1 MGPFD
6 GGWTVSPTAIARI
19 RKTRAPK
26 RLLTGI
32 VVAVVVGACGSSS
45 PSTSGGGGTVK
56 TDSAGHVSFGVLSCF
71 TGPLAVLGQAM
82 LQGSQVAQKV
92 INAAGGVLGKQLDLS
107 HADTQC
113 DEADAVP
120 AVRQLLASD
129 SASGII
135 GPETQEIAA
144 VSPIVSAAKIPTE
157 FQGGSTAFDKNTN
170 PYLWRDSPS
179 DSQLGVAMALY
190 AHQKGYT
197 KAALLF
203 SSDIAQQTIPK
214 PITATW
220 QKFGNTI
227 VSNITV
233 APGQTS
239 YRTQVQQIISAA
251 PDVIFTQL
259 DPQTAAVMFQNFKEL
274 NNLAIPIVGT
284 DVTSGNDYLSAI
296 TYPIAHDHLLSVH
309 GTNATGAAAD
319 NFAKAFAAQLGAS
332 TQPMAGA
339 NYAYDAVISLALAM
353 DKAGTTDGPA
363 VIAAI
368 KQVTNPPGTPCDTYL
383 ACLKGIQAGTKI
395 KMDGSSGD
403 LIYNQFQN
411 VFGPYGAFQA
421 DATTGKEAQVQLLSA
436 TDLAA
441 ATTS

>member
-1 MGPFD
+1 
-6 GGWTVSPTAIARI
+6 VSARAETQPRGTDARPHSLKRSQLLGCAAIA
-19 RKTRAPK
+19 
-26 RLLTGI
+26 LL
-32 VVAVVVGACGSSS
+32 VAACGGTSGS
-45 PSTSGGGGTVK
+45 SGGGAGNIK
-56 TDSAGHVSFGVLSCF
+56 TNGAGHIAYGVLSCF
-71 TGPLAVLGQAM
+71 TGTLAVLGQAM

-92 INAAGGVLGKQLDLS
+92 VNDAGGILGKQLDLT
-107 HADTQC
+107 HGDTQC
-113 DEADAVP
+113 DEADSVP
-120 AVRQLLASD
+120 AVRNLLARD
-129 SASGII
+129 NATGII

-144 VSPIVSAAKIPTE
+144 VAPIVSAAKIPTQ
-157 FQGGSTAFDKNTN
+157 FQGGSTAFDKNAN

-190 AHQKGYT
+190 AKKKGYT
-197 KAALLF
+197 KGALLF

-214 PITATW
+214 PIRATW
-220 QKFGNTI
+220 EKLGNTI
-227 VSNITV
+227 VSDITV

-239 YRTQVQQIISAA
+239 YRTQVQNIISAA

-296 TYPIAHDHLLSVH
+296 TYPIAHDHLISVY

-319 NFAKAFAAQLGAS
+319 NFSKAFAAQLGAS
-332 TQPMAGA
+332 TQPIAGA

-368 KQVTNPPGTPCDTYL
+368 KQVTNPPGTPCDTYSD
-383 ACLKGIQAGTKI
+383 CLKAIQAGTKV
-395 KMDGSSGD
+395 KMDGASGD
-403 LIYNQFQN
+403 LIFNDFNN

-421 DATTGKEAQVQLLSA
+421 DASTGMETQVQLLSA
-436 TDLAA
+436 ADLAA
-441 ATTS
+441 ATP

>member
-1 MGPFD
+1 M
-6 GGWTVSPTAIARI
+6 SPTAMARI
-19 RKTRAPK
+19 PQSRAPK
-26 RLLTGI
+26 RLLTG
-32 VVAVVVGACGSSS
+32 VAVAVVIAACGSSS
-45 PSTSGGGGTVK
+45 PSASGGGNIK

-92 INAAGGVLGKQLDLS
+92 INSSGGVLGKQLDLS

-120 AVRQLLASD
+120 AVRQLLSAD
-129 SASGII
+129 SVSGII

-144 VSPIVSAAKIPTE
+144 VAPIVTAARIPTE

-170 PYLWRDSPS
+170 QYLWRDSPS

-190 AHQKGYT
+190 ANQKGYK

-227 VSNITV
+227 VINTTV

-239 YRTQVQQIISAA
+239 YRTEVQAIIAA
-251 PDVIFTQL
+251 KPDVIFTQL

-274 NNLAIPIVGT
+274 DNLAIPIVGT
-284 DVTSGNDYLSAI
+284 DVTSGNDYLKAI
-296 TYPIAHDHLLSVH
+296 TYPVAHDHLVSVF

-319 NFAKAFAAQLGAS
+319 NFAAAFAAQNGANA
-332 TQPMAGA
+332 QPIAGA
-339 NYAYDAVISLALAM
+339 NYAYDAVLSLALAM

-363 VIAAI
+363 VIADMKA
-368 KQVTNPPGTPCDTYL
+368 VTNPPGTPCDTYK
-383 ACLKGIQAGTKI
+383 ACYQGIKAGTKI
-395 KMDGSSGD
+395 KMDGASGD
-403 LIYNQFQN
+403 LIFNAYNN

-421 DATTGKEAQVQLLSA
+421 DATTGAENQIVLLSA
-436 TDLAA
+436 ADLAT
-441 ATTS
+441 ATP

>member
-1 MGPFD
+1 MLPAMARNPQRRAIKQMG
-6 GGWTVSPTAIARI
+6 
-19 RKTRAPK
+19 
-26 RLLTGI
+26 TGL
-32 VVAVVVGACGSSS
+32 AVVLLVAACGSST
-45 PSTSGGGGTVK
+45 PSSSGGGGNIK

-92 INAAGGVLGKQLDLS
+92 INANGGVLGKQLDLS

-120 AVRQLLASD
+120 AVRQLLAAD

-144 VSPIVSAAKIPTE
+144 VAPIVSAAKIPTE
-157 FQGGSTAFDKNTN
+157 FQGGSTAFDKNAN

-190 AHQKGYT
+190 AHQKGYKT
-197 KAALLF
+197 AALLF

-220 QKFGNTI
+220 LKFGNTI
-227 VSNITV
+227 VSSITV

-239 YRTQVQQIISAA
+239 YRSQVQTIIAA
-251 PDVIFTQL
+251 KPDVIFTQL

-284 DVTSGNDYLSAI
+284 DITSGNDYLKAI
-296 TYPIAHDHLLSVH
+296 TYAIAHDHLVSIY

-319 NFAKAFAAQLGAS
+319 NFAAAFAAQNGANA
-332 TQPMAGA
+332 QPIAGA

-363 VIAAI
+363 VIAAM
-368 KQVTNPPGTPCDTYL
+368 KLVTNPPGTPCDTYK
-383 ACLKGIQAGTKI
+383 ACLAGITANNKI
-395 KMDGSSGD
+395 KMDGASGD
-403 LIYNQFQN
+403 LIFNSFNN

-421 DATTGKEAQVQLLSA
+421 NATTGAENQVALLSA

-441 ATTS
+441 ATP

>member
-1 MGPFD
+1 M
-6 GGWTVSPTAIARI
+6 A
-19 RKTRAPK
+19 
-26 RLLTGI
+26 
-32 VVAVVVGACGSSS
+32 ACGG
-45 PSTSGGGGTVK
+45 TSGSSGGAGTVK
-56 TDSAGHVSFGVLSCF
+56 TDGAGHISYGVLSCF
-71 TGPLAVLGQAM
+71 TGTLAVLGAAM

-92 INAAGGVLGKQLDLS
+92 INDAGGVLGKPLDLS

-120 AVRQLLASD
+120 AVRQLLA
-129 SASGII
+129 ANNATGII

-144 VSPIVSAAKIPTE
+144 VAPIVSAAKIPTQ

-197 KAALLF
+197 KGALLF

-214 PITATW
+214 PIRATW

-227 VSNITV
+227 VSDITV
-233 APGQTS
+233 TPGQTS
-239 YRTQVQQIISAA
+239 YRSQVQQIISAA

-274 NNLAIPIVGT
+274 DNLAIPIVGT

-296 TYPIAHDHLLSVH
+296 TYPIAHDHLISVY

-319 NFAKAFAAQLGAS
+319 NFSAAFTAQNGSAN
-332 TQPMAGA
+332 PPIAGA

-368 KQVTNPPGTPCDTYL
+368 KQVTNPPGTPCDTYS
-383 ACLKGIQAGTKI
+383 ACLAGIKAGTKI

-403 LIYNQFQN
+403 LIFNSYNN

-421 DATTGKEAQVQLLSA
+421 DASTGAETQVQLLSA
-436 TDLAA
+436 ADLAT
-441 ATTS
+441 ATP

>member
-1 MGPFD
+1 MSPSAAARVT
-6 GGWTVSPTAIARI
+6 GGTGHR
-19 RKTRAPK
+19 
-26 RLLTGI
+26 RLLTAATAALL
-32 VVAVVVGACGSSS
+32 VAACGSSS
-45 PSTSGGGGTVK
+45 TSSSGGGGGNIK

-92 INAAGGVLGKQLDLS
+92 INDAGGVLGKPLDLS

-144 VSPIVSAAKIPTE
+144 VSPIVSAGKIPTE
-157 FQGGSTAFDKNTN
+157 FQGGSTAFDKNAN
-170 PYLWRDSPS
+170 QYLWRDSPS

-190 AHQKGYT
+190 AQKKGYKT
-197 KAALLF
+197 AALLF

-220 QKFGNTI
+220 QKLGNSI
-227 VSNITV
+227 VANVTV

-239 YRTQVQQIISAA
+239 YRTQVQNIISAK

-274 NNLAIPIVGT
+274 DNLAIPIVGT
-284 DVTSGNDYLSAI
+284 DVTSGNDYLKAI
-296 TYPIAHDHLLSVH
+296 TYPVAHDHLISVF

-319 NFAKAFAAQLGAS
+319 NFSKAFAAQNGANA
-332 TQPMAGA
+332 QPIAGA
-339 NYAYDAVISLALAM
+339 NYAYDAVLSLALAM

-363 VIAAI
+363 VIADMKA
-368 KQVTNPPGTPCDTYL
+368 VTNPPGTPCDTYA
-383 ACLKGIQAGTKI
+383 ACLAGIKASQKV
-395 KMDGSSGD
+395 KMDGASGD
-403 LIYNQFQN
+403 LIFNQYNN

-421 DATTGKEAQVQLLSA
+421 DATTGAENQVQLLSA
-436 TDLAA
+436 SDLAA
-441 ATTS
+441 VTP

>member
-1 MGPFD
+1 
-6 GGWTVSPTAIARI
+6 VSPTAMSRFPGRVRQSAS
-19 RKTRAPK
+19 PK
-26 RLLTGI
+26 RLLTCTAAALL
-32 VVAVVVGACGSSS
+32 VAACGSSS
-45 PSTSGGGGTVK
+45 TSSGNIK
-56 TDSAGHVSFGVLSCF
+56 TDSAGHVSYGVLSCF
-71 TGPLAVLGQAM
+71 TGTLAVLGTAM
-82 LQGSQVAQKV
+82 LQGSQVAKKV
-92 INAAGGVLGKQLDLS
+92 INDAGGVLGKPLDLS

-129 SASGII
+129 SATGII

-144 VSPIVSAAKIPTE
+144 VAPIVSAARIPTE

-170 PYLWRDSPS
+170 QYLWRDSPS

-190 AHQKGYT
+190 AHQKGYKT
-197 KAALLF
+197 AALLF

-233 APGQTS
+233 APNQTS
-239 YRTQVQQIISAA
+239 YRTQVQSIISAK

-274 NNLAIPIVGT
+274 DNLAIPIVGT
-284 DVTSGNDYLSAI
+284 DVTSGDEYLKAI
-296 TYPIAHDHLLSVH
+296 TYPIAHDHLISVY

-319 NFAKAFAAQLGAS
+319 NFAKAFTAQNGS
-332 TQPMAGA
+332 TAQPIAGA
-339 NYAYDAVISLALAM
+339 NYAYDAVISLALVM

-363 VIAAI
+363 VIAEM
-368 KQVTNPPGTPCDTYL
+368 KQVTNPPGTACDDYAT
-383 ACLKGIQAGTKI
+383 CLKDIKAGTKI

-403 LIYNQFQN
+403 LIFNNFNN

-421 DATTGKEAQVQLLSA
+421 DASSGAEAQVQLLSA
-436 TDLAA
+436 KDLAA
-441 ATTS
+441 ATP

>member
-1 MGPFD
+1 VLPAMARNPQRRAIKRMG
-6 GGWTVSPTAIARI
+6 
-19 RKTRAPK
+19 
-26 RLLTGI
+26 TGL
-32 VVAVVVGACGSSS
+32 AVVLLVAACGSSTPTS
-45 PSTSGGGGTVK
+45 SGGGGNIK

-120 AVRQLLASD
+120 AVRSLLAAD

-144 VSPIVSAAKIPTE
+144 VAPIVSAAKIPTE

-190 AHQKGYT
+190 AHQKGYKT
-197 KAALLF
+197 AALLF

-220 QKFGNTI
+220 LKFGNTI
-227 VSNITV
+227 VSNTTV

-239 YRTQVQQIISAA
+239 YRTQVQAIIAA
-251 PDVIFTQL
+251 KPDVIFTQL

-274 NNLAIPIVGT
+274 DNLAIPIVGT
-284 DVTSGNDYLSAI
+284 DITSGNDYLKAI
-296 TYPIAHDHLLSVH
+296 TYKVAHDHLVSVY

-319 NFAKAFAAQLGAS
+319 NFAAAFAAQNGANA
-332 TQPMAGA
+332 QPIAGA

-353 DKAGTTDGPA
+353 DKAGTTDGAA
-363 VIAAI
+363 VIAAM
-368 KQVTNPPGTPCDTYL
+368 KQVTNPPGTPCDTYK
-383 ACLKGIQAGTKI
+383 ACLAGITAGTKI

-403 LIYNQFQN
+403 LIFNSFNN

-421 DATTGKEAQVQLLSA
+421 DATTGAEAQVALLSA
-436 TDLAA
+436 ADLAA
-441 ATTS
+441 ATP

>member
-1 MGPFD
+1 MLRREVAKHADRTP
-6 GGWTVSPTAIARI
+6 GGLTHRGAISCLAATV
-19 RKTRAPK
+19 
-26 RLLTGI
+26 LL
-32 VVAVVVGACGSSS
+32 AACGS
-45 PSTSGGGGTVK
+45 TSGTSTGAGNIK
-56 TDSAGHVSFGVLSCF
+56 TNGSGHVGFGVLSCF
-71 TGPLAVLGQAM
+71 TGTLSVLGQAM

-92 INAAGGVLGKQLDLS
+92 INGAGGVLGKQLDLS

-129 SASGII
+129 NVTGII

-157 FQGGSTAFDKNTN
+157 FQGGSTDFDKNTN
-170 PYLWRDSPS
+170 QYLWRDSPS

-190 AHQKGYT
+190 AQKKGYKT
-197 KAALLF
+197 AALLF

-227 VSNITV
+227 VANVTV

-239 YRTQVQQIISAA
+239 YRTQVQNIISAH

-259 DPQTAAVMFQNFKEL
+259 DPQTAAVIFQNFKEL
-274 NNLAIPIVGT
+274 DNLAIPVVGT
-284 DVTSGNDYLSAI
+284 DVTSGDDYLKAI
-296 TYPIAHDHLLSVH
+296 TYPVAHADLTSVY

-319 NFAKAFAAQLGAS
+319 NFATAFAAQNGVSA
-332 TQPMAGA
+332 QPIAGA

-363 VIAAI
+363 VIAAM
-368 KQVTNPPGTPCDTYL
+368 KSVTNPPGTPCDTY
-383 ACLKGIQAGTKI
+383 ADCLKGIKAGTKI

-403 LIYNQFQN
+403 LIFNSFNN

-421 DATTGKEAQVQLLSA
+421 DASTGKESQVQLLSA

-441 ATTS
+441 ATP